1 MQQKKKRNFEKKLKK
16 VRTSPCWGGACTCLV
31 ITFMGALLEGKR
43 GGCFKNQ
50 KVDVKRTS
58 HGAANNCVSVSRYVY
73 LVSFTMES
81 SVVHAPFARTR
92 CTGSLWY

>member
-1 MQQKKKRNFEKKLKK
+1 MLG
-16 VRTSPCWGGACTCLV
+16 WGMYMPRHH
-31 ITFMGALLEGKR
+31 FMGALLEGKR
-43 GGCFKNQ
+43 SGCFKNQ

-81 SVVHAPFARTR
+81 SVVHLHVRAALVVSGTRSCNWIFWILARVL
-92 CTGSLWY
+92 GSDRIVIK

>member
-1 MQQKKKRNFEKKLKK
+1 MLG
-16 VRTSPCWGGACTCLV
+16 WGMYMPRHH
-31 ITFMGALLEGKR
+31 FMGALLEGKR
-43 GGCFKNQ
+43 SGCFKNQ